1 MSIAGRLRML
11 KSAFGRG
18 VFPHQLSWILD
29 LPGRGL
35 IMSAKTVAKRLP
47 VQRDARVLEV
57 GAGSGYYSVEA
68 AKRVPE
74 GELAVL
80 DIQQGMLDKTAA
92 RLSEAGISNFSTHL
106 SDGGQLPFDD
116 ASFDAIFLVTV
127 FGEIEAQDS
136 FLDEARRVL
145 KDGGYLSITEHHPD
159 PDFEPAAV
167 IVRLVEA
174 HGFEPAEKLGWRWG
188 YTLNAVKPGAQ
199 KRA

>member
-1 MSIAGRLRML
+1 MGIVSSLRML

-18 VFPHQLSWILD
+18 VFPHQMSWILD

-35 IMSAKTVAKRLP
+35 IMSAKTVATRLP
-47 VQRDARVLEV
+47 VAQDARVLEV
-57 GAGSGYYSVEA
+57 GAGSGYYSIEA

-106 SDGGQLPFDD
+106 SDGELLPFDD

-127 FGEIEAQDS
+127 FGEIEAQNS

-159 PDFEPAAV
+159 PDFEPAAA
-167 IVRLVEA
+167 IASLVEQ
-174 HGFEPAEKLGWRWG
+174 HGFDTAEKLGWRWA
-188 YTLNAVKPGAQ
+188 YTLNAVKRGAAE
-199 KRA
+199 RA